1 MRTIVY
7 SAVFVNCN
15 TDLLLE
21 MLFGGHPWIQSDAKY
36 VVCNRNL
43 KILFFFLMRFMTSWS
58 SKSGGKQ
65 SWQLWCTSYSIFR
78 NLFAL
83 HSIDHDEPQLAFHLQ
98 KKNKYIIVLYKCID
112 TFDGCKWNGKFDIK
126 NFLIFF
132 KQSHSFKSINKKI
145 QV

>member
-1 MRTIVY
+1 MKIKIYKRFQFVKLFLKKIKDNDFITILY
-7 SAVFVNCN
+7 N
-15 TDLLLE
+15 
-21 MLFGGHPWIQSDAKY
+21 K
-36 VVCNRNL
+36 
-43 KILFFFLMRFMTSWS
+43 
-58 SKSGGKQ
+58 
-65 SWQLWCTSYSIFR
+65 
-78 NLFAL
+78 
-83 HSIDHDEPQLAFHLQ
+83 